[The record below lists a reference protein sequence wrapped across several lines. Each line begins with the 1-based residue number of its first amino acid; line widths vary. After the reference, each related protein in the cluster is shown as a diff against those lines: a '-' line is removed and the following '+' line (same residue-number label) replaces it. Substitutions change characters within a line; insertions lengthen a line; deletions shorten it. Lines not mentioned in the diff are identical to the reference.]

1 MQSYLLPIFV
11 CKRVFK
17 LFRALF
23 VDHCDVAVAVI
34 GVEGQ
39 VVLLVRRVV
48 RVGVLLLSLTHR
60 PFDAVY
66 KWNVVRQLGAI
77 RFDNKFIGLQILN
90 NVLRHLVS
98 RVVEVRVPSLHFLEM
113 VLALNWNTVAIQIE
127 VLLREPLFDL
137 DRTIVLG
144 HIIGTLL
151 VYLIVVSHPYALS

>member
-1 MQSYLLPIFV
+1 M
-11 CKRVFK
+11 
-17 LFRALF
+17 
-23 VDHCDVAVAVI
+23 
-34 GVEGQ
+34 
-39 VVLLVRRVV
+39 
-48 RVGVLLLSLTHR
+48 
-60 PFDAVY
+60 
-66 KWNVVRQLGAI
+66 GAI
-77 RFDNKFIGLQILN
+77 RFDNKFIRLQILN

-113 VLALNWNTVAIQIE
+113 VLALNWNTVAIQVE